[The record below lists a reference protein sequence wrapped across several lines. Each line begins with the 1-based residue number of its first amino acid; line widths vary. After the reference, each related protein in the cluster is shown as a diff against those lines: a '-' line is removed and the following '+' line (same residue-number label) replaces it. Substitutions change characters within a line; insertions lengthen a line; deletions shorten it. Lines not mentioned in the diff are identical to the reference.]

1 MSRVVPKGRSD
12 GLAYYEKR
20 LPFWIEHAAE
30 LELDPELLAQ
40 LADKIAAAKQARAD
54 QMALKLAGRAAT
66 QRFNRENVDVRRLG
80 GSVMLKVRSL
90 GKHGRNRAIYSVA
103 RIAPPKK
110 PAPIEA
116 PARPTDLSVELDA
129 IGAVTLKWSC
139 DTKGGEGTMYRI
151 FRRVGLTEGLPFEI
165 VKITGEKKF
174 RDETVPLGCAG
185 VVYRVQ
191 AMRSKKK
198 SPVASLN
205 VPFGTGDSMRGPFPG
220 VAPPPDTGTAETV
233 RVTYRCK

>member
-1 MSRVVPKGRSD
+1 MSRVVRKGRSD
-12 GLAYYEKR
+12 GLAYFEKR
-20 LPFWIEHAAE
+20 LAVWIEHAEE
-30 LELDPELLAQ
+30 LGLDPKLLAQ
-40 LADKIAAAKQARAD
+40 LTDKIAASKQAKAD
-54 QMALKLAGRAAT
+54 QSALKLATRAAT
-66 QRFNRENVDVRRLG
+66 QRFNRNNADVRRLG
-80 GSVMLKVRSL
+80 GSVMLKIRSA
-90 GKHGRNRAIYSVA
+90 GQHGRKRAIYSLA
-103 RIAPPKK
+103 SIAPPKK
-110 PAPIEA
+110 PSPIAA

-129 IGAVTLKWSC
+129 IGAVTLKWTC
-139 DTKGGEGTMYRI
+139 DTNGGEGTMYHVY
-151 FRRVGLTEGLPFEI
+151 RRVGLTEGPPFEI

-174 RDETVPLGCAG
+174 RDETVPVGCAG

-205 VPFGTGDSMRGPFPG
+205 VPFGLGDSMRGPFPG